1 MRETNSIL
9 EDLCAAIGFTAT
21 MRLVALRP
29 GYTLLVPVEYHP
41 GSPLE
46 KIVGE
51 SAMVRLVQ
59 DFGGERFAIPQLAEF
74 DNLRLLPGLARRL
87 SAGESPREIAR
98 VVGLTEQHVRRLRAQ
113 AEAFGLMDR
122 VLHRPASV
130 VSS

>member
-9 EDLCAAIGFTAT
+9 EELCSTIGFTAT

-29 GYTLLVPVEYHP
+29 GDTLLVPAEYHA
-41 GSPLE
+41 GSHLE

-51 SAMVRLVQ
+51 RAMVRLVQ
-59 DFGGERFAIPQLAEF
+59 DLGGERFDIPQLAEF

-113 AEAFGLMDR
+113 AEDFGLMDL
-122 VLHRPASV
+122 VLHRH
-130 VSS
+130 VSKV

>member
-29 GYTLLVPVEYHP
+29 GDTLLVPVEYRP
-41 GSPLE
+41 GTPLA

-59 DFGGERFAIPQLAEF
+59 DWGGERFDIPQLAEF

-113 AEAFGLMDR
+113 AEAFGLMEM
-122 VLHRPASV
+122 VLHRPRR
-130 VSS
+130 